1 VYLLLCFVIVQAGA
15 EFVCR
20 APGPASDPSGE
31 VVGEL
36 TWRWLPPAAECAW
49 AVDEHGAATGV
60 PTVGAATRTHR
71 FGGVFGSWDI
81 AALVIVA
88 VVSLTAAS
96 VPTKRRGDA
105 VESHEAVGT

>member
-1 VYLLLCFVIVQAGA
+1 LHCTF
-15 EFVCR
+15 C
-20 APGPASDPSGE
+20 ASLAAC
-31 VVGEL
+31 VVVEDG
-36 TWRWLPPAAECAW
+36 
-49 AVDEHGAATGV
+49 DATGA

-81 AALVIVA
+81 TALMIVA